1 MVAYIV
7 YCTWLPPEGQQTK
20 AVLNATVLLSLPQV
34 NVSKDL
40 IMLEVFDEHRLVSG
54 VTVAAYTFTT

>member
-1 MVAYIV
+1 M
-7 YCTWLPPEGQQTK
+7 LR
-20 AVLNATVLLSLPQV
+20 VLLSLLQV

-54 VTVAAYTFTT
+54 VMVATYTSRCDERVKERERDRERERGINIQ